1 MYSLPLI
8 DSSLIEH
15 MDSEVFANDE
25 ELSVCVL
32 KNFRGMLEK
41 PPSLDESVRLLL
53 HVHTCMILVHVDVW
67 GELAIHH
74 PSSQGWASW
83 CPLLY
88 TRLFV

>member
-1 MYSLPLI
+1 MLCMYIHVYSLPLI

-25 ELSVCVL
+25 ELSVSVL

-53 HVHTCMILVHVDVW
+53 HVHV
-67 GELAIHH
+67 
-74 PSSQGWASW
+74 
-83 CPLLY
+83 
-88 TRLFV
+88 